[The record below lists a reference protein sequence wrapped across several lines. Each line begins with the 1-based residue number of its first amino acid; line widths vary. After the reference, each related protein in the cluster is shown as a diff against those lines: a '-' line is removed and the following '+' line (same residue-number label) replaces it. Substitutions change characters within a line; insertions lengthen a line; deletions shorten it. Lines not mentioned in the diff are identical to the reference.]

1 MKNLT
6 DDMTRDVLSRLEKGE
21 NLCVCMASKEYA
33 EELYNR
39 ALELLKDKSLIC
51 LYSSKTCDIAMNE
64 HFDDV
69 KRIWGAAR
77 LVIYTSKITVGINYD
92 DYDHVKDILGEAQ
105 DFHFDTIMIQASN
118 RCPNVR
124 NTLQGHF
131 RVRHTRE
138 PNIYLYVFDD
148 QFNKTNAIMQ
158 TYDEIH
164 QQRIACDGTGERGE
178 LYSTLDAYAKYEEEV
193 CRMHYSKVLCLL
205 LERCGYDVVEPEA
218 PPTRRRK
225 AKLPDVEDKLNDF
238 TLSFDQTLDY
248 MISEEHFE
256 RTVKRRVE
264 TTTATTIDKYYVDA
278 VNLLKYHLN
287 KSKLFEA
294 DYLTAAR
301 DAETNENWTGLVRTY
316 AANRSLYTIF
326 YNIQLEKEGVSDLA
340 SGKVDD
346 KARQFN
352 NRYSLVKRLL
362 PVLGDAK
369 MYDMNERQ
377 ITEEQLVAIGKMY
390 KALSIDDT
398 NKYRRC
404 FNIEINTNNELRV
417 GKTVLTNVL
426 KLWCGYHLDVITKRN
441 RIDGVIT
448 RQYSYCVENKQ
459 RGAQLVDY
467 VIDN

>member
-1 MKNLT
+1 
-6 DDMTRDVLSRLEKGE
+6 
-21 NLCVCMASKEYA
+21 MASKEYA
-33 EELYNR
+33 EDLYNR
-39 ALELLKDKSLIC
+39 ALQMLNDKSLIC

-92 DYDHVKDILGEAQ
+92 DYDHVKDALGETQ
-105 DFHFDTIMIQASN
+105 NFHFDTIIIQASN

-138 PNIYLYVFDD
+138 PNIYLYVFDG
-148 QFNKTNAIMQ
+148 QFKKTNAVMP
-158 TYDEIH
+158 TYDDIH

-178 LYSTLDAYAKYEEEV
+178 LYSTLDAYANYEEEV
-193 CRMHYSKVLCLL
+193 CRKHYSKVLRLL

-218 PPTRRRK
+218 QPTRRRK

-238 TLSFDQTLDY
+238 TLSFDHTLDN
-248 MISEEHFE
+248 MINEEHFE

-264 TTTATTIDKYYVDA
+264 TITATTIDKYYVDA

-287 KSKLFEA
+287 KSRWFEA
-294 DYLTAAR
+294 DFLTAAR
-301 DAETNENWTGLVRTY
+301 DAETDKNWTDMVRTY
-316 AANRSLYTIF
+316 AANRSLDTIF
-326 YNIQLEKEGVSDLA
+326 YNIQREKEGV
-340 SGKVDD
+340 GEVIGCKVDNLPACASSVGGYD
-346 KARQFN
+346 RARLFN

-362 PVLGDAK
+362 PILGEAK
-369 MYDMNERQ
+369 MYDMNDRQ
-377 ITEEQLVAIGKMY
+377 ISEEQLVAIGKMY

-398 NKYRRC
+398 NNYRRC

-417 GKTVLTNVL
+417 GKTVLMNVL
-426 KLWCGYHLDVITKRN
+426 KVWCGYHLDVITKRN

-448 RQYSYCVENKQ
+448 RKYSYFVENKQ

-467 VIDN
+467 VIDD